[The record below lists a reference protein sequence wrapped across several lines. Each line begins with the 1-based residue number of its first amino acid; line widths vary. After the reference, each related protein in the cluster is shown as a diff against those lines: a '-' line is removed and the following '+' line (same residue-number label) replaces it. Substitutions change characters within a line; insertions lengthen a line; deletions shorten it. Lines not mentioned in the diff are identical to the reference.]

1 MTFKDETEA
10 LKFLKK
16 HTKHTLDW
24 VTIAKEN
31 KEEAEALIYGVNYK
45 KFLVNEI
52 EYLESAA
59 KRLVRAKYSRP
70 VTDLFV
76 RVGRLLDNVF
86 SANGTIKQ
94 INGLKDNQKV
104 ELEKHLSQIKGG
116 QSLGKWMEDVWI
128 KTLHVDPNGITYL
141 KYDSD
146 LGIDPYPEYVP
157 INNIRYYLSDGR
169 KCDYIVFEPKAIIV
183 DGKDTGNKKWTIVDD
198 KNVYTFIEE
207 KEIFIMESIS
217 EHLFDST
224 PVVINSADKDFD
236 TELRY
241 SPYSVIFE
249 PAKAYGGKLSRL
261 SSYENLQGFPKS
273 YALTAPCNSC
283 GGRKLD
289 DQSNVCQS
297 CKGSGEQGNDVA
309 NEIRLRIPDFNSGE
323 SFIPSDSIGGFISP
337 ALEYAAQEEQSLD
350 RLENSIFFTQW
361 GNQSSSEAVR
371 TATET
376 IIDAQPTEQR
386 LSWYASNVEDVESMI
401 VDMTANHM
409 FVRNA
414 QDEKVSTIIYSRDYI
429 IASLNAVTLEYQ
441 TSKEK
446 GDNYVILDDKFK
458 KVLRT
463 TYKGNGRGF
472 NRALK
477 KAFTEPYIHLTIE
490 QVKDV
495 YGSEQAKKK
504 GLFNEWYDLLT
515 EAELD
520 NKTIIELKK
529 EYNDWFEDW
538 IESNKEPEPE
548 ETK

>member
-10 LKFLKK
+10 LKILKK

-169 KCDYIVFEPKAIIV
+169 NCDYIVFEPKAIIV

-207 KEIFIMESIS
+207 NEIFRIESIS

-241 SPYSVIFE
+241 SPYNVIFE

-273 YALTAPCNSC
+273 YALTVPCSSC
-283 GGRKLD
+283 GGQKLD
-289 DQSNVCQS
+289 DKGNVCQS
-297 CKGSGEQGNDVA
+297 CKGSGEQSNDVA
-309 NEIRLRIPDFNSGE
+309 NEIRVRIPDFNSGE

-463 TYKGNGRGF
+463 TYKGNLRGL
-472 NRALK
+472 NKALK

-495 YGSEQAKKK
+495 YGSEEAKKK